1 MTWAGRKEPGWGWIF
16 TFYNRGF
23 FRKNYHMRSSG
34 GGNRRQTSN
43 EITGGLRGYAGF
55 LKEVKSRIRAVQ
67 VQATLSVNRELIQLY
82 WDVGRAIAGR
92 QERDGWGSAVIPRLA
107 GDIQNAIPEVKGFS
121 ERNIGR
127 MIAFYRAYSEG
138 GAILPQAVAKLGG
151 RKKLPQAVAKI
162 PAARHLRT
170 QANEGALLSSLAMN
184 LPWGHNVMLME
195 KFKELADRRWYM
207 EQTIEHGWSRS
218 LLEMQ
223 IDAEAHRRAG
233 KAVHN
238 FHRTLPPPQSEL
250 AEQMLKDPYVFDF
263 LTLSEPFRERELEVG
278 LLLRV
283 EKFLLELGQ
292 GFAFVGRQMRFEV
305 GNEDFYLDLLFY
317 HLRLRCFVIVDLKK
331 GAFKADYTGKMNFY
345 CNMVDD
351 QMRHASDQPSVGL
364 ILCQDKNR
372 IVADYSLKGINKSIG
387 ISAYRLRM
395 LEKEL
400 QSSLPSL
407 RDVERGLARG
417 LPAKP
422 TRSIQD
428 KK

>member
-1 MTWAGRKEPGWGWIF
+1 
-16 TFYNRGF
+16 
-23 FRKNYHMRSSG
+23 
-34 GGNRRQTSN
+34 
-43 EITGGLRGYAGF
+43 
-55 LKEVKSRIRAVQ
+55 
-67 VQATLSVNRELIQLY
+67 
-82 WDVGRAIAGR
+82 
-92 QERDGWGSAVIPRLA
+92 
-107 GDIQNAIPEVKGFS
+107 
-121 ERNIGR
+121 
-127 MIAFYRAYSEG
+127 
-138 GAILPQAVAKLGG
+138 
-151 RKKLPQAVAKI
+151 
-162 PAARHLRT
+162 
-170 QANEGALLSSLAMN
+170 MN

-195 KFKELADRRWYM
+195 KIKELADRRWYM

-218 LLEMQ
+218 VLEMQ

-305 GNEDFYLDLLFY
+305 GNDDFYLDLLFY

-345 CNMVDD
+345 CNVVDD

-395 LEKEL
+395 LEKKL

-407 RDVERGLARG
+407 RDVEQGLAQG

>member
-1 MTWAGRKEPGWGWIF
+1 
-16 TFYNRGF
+16 
-23 FRKNYHMRSSG
+23 
-34 GGNRRQTSN
+34 
-43 EITGGLRGYAGF
+43 
-55 LKEVKSRIRAVQ
+55 
-67 VQATLSVNRELIQLY
+67 
-82 WDVGRAIAGR
+82 
-92 QERDGWGSAVIPRLA
+92 
-107 GDIQNAIPEVKGFS
+107 
-121 ERNIGR
+121 
-127 MIAFYRAYSEG
+127 
-138 GAILPQAVAKLGG
+138 
-151 RKKLPQAVAKI
+151 
-162 PAARHLRT
+162 
-170 QANEGALLSSLAMN
+170 
-184 LPWGHNVMLME
+184 
-195 KFKELADRRWYM
+195 
-207 EQTIEHGWSRS
+207 
-218 LLEMQ
+218 
-223 IDAEAHRRAG
+223 
-233 KAVHN
+233 
-238 FHRTLPPPQSEL
+238 
-250 AEQMLKDPYVFDF
+250 MLKDPYVFDF

-345 CNMVDD
+345 CNVVDD

-395 LEKEL
+395 LEKKL

-407 RDVERGLARG
+407 RDVERGLAQG